1 MNSVTLS
8 NILTAAAPGNGGFA
22 IYGEVETEND
32 YNSNVVFNTPSEKPA
47 WSAVQAGQAI
57 EQWVV
62 IRAQRNA
69 KLLDCDWTQLGDV
82 PITDAKLEEW
92 QTYRQALRDITNQSD
107 PFNITW
113 PTPPA

>member
-8 NILTAAAPGNGGFA
+8 NILAAAAPGNGGFA

-47 WSAVQAGQAI
+47 WSAVQAGQAT
-57 EQWVV
+57 EQWKV
-62 IRAQRNA
+62 IRSERDG
-69 KLLDCDWTQLGDV
+69 KLFSCDWTQLDDV
-82 PITDAKLEEW
+82 PLTAEQVQQW
-92 QTYRQALRDITNQSD
+92 RTYRQALRDITPQPD

>member
-32 YNSNVVFNTPSEKPA
+32 YNGNVIFNTPSEKPA
-47 WSAVQAGQAI
+47 WSAVQARQVP
-57 EQWVV
+57 EQWIIV
-62 IRAQRNA
+62 RGDRNK
-69 KLLDCDWTQLGDV
+69 KLLNCDWTQLGDV
-82 PITDAKLEEW
+82 PLTAEQVQQW
-92 QTYRQALRDITNQSD
+92 QTYRQALRDITTQSD

>member
-1 MNSVTLS
+1 MNSVTQS
-8 NILTAAAPGNGGFA
+8 NILAAAAPGNGGFA

-47 WSAVQAGQAI
+47 WSAVQAGQAT
-57 EQWVV
+57 EQWKV
-62 IRAQRNA
+62 IRSERDG
-69 KLLDCDWTQLGDV
+69 KLFSCDWTQLDDV
-82 PITDAKLEEW
+82 PLTAEQVQQW
-92 QTYRQALRDITNQSD
+92 RTYRQALRDITTQPD

>member
-8 NILTAAAPGNGGFA
+8 NILAAAAPGNGGFA

-47 WSAVQAGQAI
+47 WSAVQAGQAT
-57 EQWVV
+57 EQWKV
-62 IRAQRNA
+62 IRSERDG
-69 KLLDCDWTQLGDV
+69 KLFSCDWTQLDDV
-82 PITDAKLEEW
+82 PLTAEQVQQW
-92 QTYRQALRDITNQSD
+92 RTYRQALRDITTQPD

>member
-8 NILTAAAPGNGGFA
+8 NILAAAAPGNGGFA

-47 WSAVQAGQAI
+47 WSAVQAGQAT
-57 EQWVV
+57 EQWKV
-62 IRAQRNA
+62 IRSERDG
-69 KLLDCDWTQLGDV
+69 KLFSCDWTQLDDV
-82 PITDAKLEEW
+82 PLTAE
-92 QTYRQALRDITNQSD
+92 QVQQCRTYLQALRDITTQPD

>member
-8 NILTAAAPGNGGFA
+8 NILAAAAPGNGGFA

-47 WSAVQAGQAI
+47 WSAVQAGQAT
-57 EQWVV
+57 EQWKV
-62 IRAQRNA
+62 IRSERDG
-69 KLLDCDWTQLGDV
+69 KLFSCDWTQLDDV
-82 PITDAKLEEW
+82 PLTAEQVQQW
-92 QTYRQALRDITNQSD
+92 RTYRQALRDITTQPE
-107 PFNITW
+107 PFNSTW

>member
-8 NILTAAAPGNGGFA
+8 NILAAAAPGNGGFA

-47 WSAVQAGQAI
+47 WSAVQAGQAT
-57 EQWVV
+57 EQWKV
-62 IRAQRNA
+62 IRSERDG
-69 KLLDCDWTQLGDV
+69 KLFSCDWTQLDDV
-82 PITDAKLEEW
+82 PLTAEQVQQW
-92 QTYRQALRDITNQSD
+92 RTYRQALRDITTQPD
-107 PFNITW
+107 PFKITW